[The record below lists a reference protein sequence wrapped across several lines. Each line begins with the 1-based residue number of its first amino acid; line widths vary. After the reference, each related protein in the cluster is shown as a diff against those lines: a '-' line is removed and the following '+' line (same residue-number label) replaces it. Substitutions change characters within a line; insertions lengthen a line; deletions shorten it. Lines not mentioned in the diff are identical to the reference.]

1 MNARQ
6 GVSRLEP
13 TMSGQSHDMINPG
26 VQFLMKE
33 QKGNVDCR
41 TYSMQ
46 TGMETTAKSMF
57 TQMQA
62 SLGFKVFEKKAIAAM
77 VKELK
82 QLEFGPMPGKKVIM
96 AVNPDTLSIDDKKHA
111 LNAVNFVKEKGMVV

>member
-1 MNARQ
+1 MVGKAHCFIK
-6 GVSRLEP
+6 L
-13 TMSGQSHDMINPG
+13 G

-33 QKGNVDCR
+33 HETKHKA
-41 TYSMQ
+41 YSRQ
-46 TGMETTAKSMF
+46 TEMVAATKIMF

-62 SLGFKVFEKKAIAAM
+62 SFGFKLFGEKAIAAM

-82 QLEFGPMPGKKVIM
+82 QLEFGPMSNKKVIM
-96 AVNPDTLSIDDKKHA
+96 MVNLDTLSIDDKRHA